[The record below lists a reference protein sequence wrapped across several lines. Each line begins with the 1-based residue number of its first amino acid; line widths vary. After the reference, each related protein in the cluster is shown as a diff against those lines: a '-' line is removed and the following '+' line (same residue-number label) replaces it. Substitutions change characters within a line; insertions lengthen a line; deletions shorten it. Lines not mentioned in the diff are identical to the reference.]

1 MKISTRGQYGARAL
15 VDLAIH
21 YGEGSVL
28 LKDVA
33 RRQGISMRYLQ
44 HLLTPLINAGIVK
57 SVRGAHGG
65 VALGRAPEDINLGEV
80 IELLEGSIAPV
91 DCVDD
96 PGSCARTA
104 GCVTRDVWIDLK
116 KAIGDVLDSTTLKHL
131 AERQKEKQRALE
143 PMYYI

>member
-1 MKISTRGQYGARAL
+1 MRISTRGQYGARAL

-33 RRQGISMRYLQ
+33 RRQDISMRYLQ

-65 VALGRAPEDINLGEV
+65 VALGRAPEEINLGEV

-91 DCVDD
+91 ECVDD
-96 PGSCARTA
+96 PSSCDKTS
-104 GCVTRDVWIDLK
+104 GCVTREVWIDLK
-116 KAIGDVLDSTTLKHL
+116 KAIGGVLDSTTLKQL